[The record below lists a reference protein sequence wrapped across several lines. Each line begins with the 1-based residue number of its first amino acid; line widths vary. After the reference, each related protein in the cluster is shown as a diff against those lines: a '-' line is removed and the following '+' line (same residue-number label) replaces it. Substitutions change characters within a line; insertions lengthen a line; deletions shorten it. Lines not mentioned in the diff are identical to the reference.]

1 MFKQIFRITFVTLIW
16 KQYKSVIVSTL
27 LLFAFLWLAGNVH
40 EDYLV
45 YAADQNDEGL
55 VGRSFLYKW
64 IALVSGVLV
73 YLSYHWL
80 RSGDS
85 KKVDESQP
93 SNGYFSKGKSSKA
106 KIDSFSNSE
115 QSDDDPFAELRNKE
129 KLRSRAEILV
139 DKDKRS

>member
-1 MFKQIFRITFVTLIW
+1 MFKQIFRITFVTLVW
-16 KQYKSVIVSTL
+16 KQYKSAIVSTL

-45 YAADQNDEGL
+45 YAAEQNDEGL

-64 IALVSGVLV
+64 IALVSGVLI

-80 RSGDS
+80 RSASS
-85 KKVDESQP
+85 KTVKESRP
-93 SNGYFSKGKSSKA
+93 NNGYFSKGSG
-106 KIDSFSNSE
+106 SNGKTNSLADND
-115 QSDDDPFAELRNKE
+115 QGDDPFAELRNKD

-139 DKDKRS
+139 DKQKP

>member
-1 MFKQIFRITFVTLIW
+1 M
-16 KQYKSVIVSTL
+16 
-27 LLFAFLWLAGNVH
+27 H

-73 YLSYHWL
+73 YLGYHWL
-80 RSGDS
+80 RSGRS
-85 KKVDESQP
+85 KKVEKPQ
-93 SNGYFSKGKSSKA
+93 SNSGYFGKSQSSKG
-106 KIDSFSNSE
+106 KIDSFPESK
-115 QSDDDPFAELRNKE
+115 QSDDDPFADLRKKH

-139 DKDKRS
+139 DKEKGS

>member
-1 MFKQIFRITFVTLIW
+1 MFKQIFRITFVTLVW

-27 LLFAFLWLAGNVH
+27 LLFAFLWLVGNVH

-64 IALVSGVLV
+64 IALVSGVLL

-80 RSGDS
+80 RSGSS
-85 KKVDESQP
+85 KTIKEPQSK
-93 SNGYFSKGKSSKA
+93 NAYFSKGNSGKA
-106 KIDSFSNSE
+106 KINSFPENE
-115 QSDDDPFAELRNKE
+115 QSDDDPFAELRKKD

-139 DKDKRS
+139 DKEKRS

>member
-16 KQYKSVIVSTL
+16 KQYKRLIVSTL

-45 YAADQNDEGL
+45 YATNQNDEGL

-80 RSGDS
+80 GNGSSNKSG
-85 KKVDESQP
+85 ESQS

-106 KIDSFSNSE
+106 KIDSFPNSE
-115 QSDDDPFAELRNKE
+115 QSDDDPFAELRKKH
-129 KLRSRAEILV
+129 KLRSRAEMLV
-139 DKDKRS
+139 DKDKHS